1 MNRKRGK
8 MGFNPEN
15 PNKLENEVKDISR
28 LETTKEQIEEYK
40 RLRKNVMA
48 KARRLKTAKNRDS
61 WIALGGLELEDAEKE
76 GRRVNT
82 NLVHPY
88 LNAKE
93 QLPINQYELM
103 TSKDLQKTID
113 KMKKFTTRGGELDEI
128 EKVKT
133 RVINS
138 LISIGYNTPDL
149 DDVIRYI
156 EEMPLSTFGQ
166 LFTIEE
172 AYDTISEIYLEEDD
186 LDYLDRFKSY
196 SGYYAQTG
204 EETEK
209 QWSKRFK
216 QRYGRDVKL

>member
-1 MNRKRGK
+1 MNKKRGK
-8 MGFNPEN
+8 MGFNPDN
-15 PNKLENEVKDISR
+15 PNKLEQEIEDLSKQP
-28 LETTKEQIEEYK
+28 TKEQINEYK

-48 KARRLKTAKNRDS
+48 KARRLRTAKNRDA
-61 WIALGGLELEDAEKE
+61 WIALGGLEIEEAQKE
-76 GRRVNT
+76 GRRT
-82 NLVHPY
+82 DSNLVHPY
-88 LNAKE
+88 IDAKNRLPSNPSKLLNKKE
-93 QLPINQYELM
+93 L
-103 TSKDLQKTID
+103 SKEIE
-113 KMKKFTTRGGELDEI
+113 KMKKFTQRGGELEEI

-138 LISIGYNTPDL
+138 LISVGYNTPDL

-166 LFTIEE
+166 LFTVSE
-172 AYDTISEIYLEEDD
+172 AYDTISEIYLEDDD

-216 QRYGRDVKL
+216 QRYGRDVTL

>member
-1 MNRKRGK
+1 MSKKRGK
-8 MGFNPEN
+8 MGFNPDN
-15 PNKLENEVKDISR
+15 PNKLEDDILDISKQP
-28 LETTKEQIEEYK
+28 TKEQIAEYK

-48 KARRLKTAKNRDS
+48 KSRRLKTAKNREA
-61 WIALGGLELEDAEKE
+61 WIALGGLEIEESEKE
-76 GRRVNT
+76 GRRT
-82 NLVHPY
+82 DSNLVNPY
-88 LNAKE
+88 LDAKNR
-93 QLPINQYELM
+93 LPSNPSKLLDKKEL
-103 TSKDLQKTID
+103 SKEIE
-113 KMKKFTTRGGELDEI
+113 KMKKFTQRGGELDEI
-128 EKVKT
+128 QKAKN

-156 EEMPLSTFGQ
+156 EEMPISTFGQ
-166 LFTIEE
+166 LFTVAE

-204 EETEK
+204 EETEN

-216 QRYGRDVKL
+216 QRYGRDVRL

>member
-1 MNRKRGK
+1 MNKKRGK
-8 MGFNPEN
+8 MGFNPDN
-15 PNKLENEVKDISR
+15 PNKLEQEIEDLSKQP
-28 LETTKEQIEEYK
+28 TKEQINEYK

-48 KARRLKTAKNRDS
+48 KARRLKTSKNREA
-61 WIALGGLELEDAEKE
+61 WIALGGLEIEEAQKE
-76 GRRVNT
+76 GRRT
-82 NLVHPY
+82 DSNLVHPY
-88 LNAKE
+88 LDAKNR
-93 QLPINQYELM
+93 LPSNPSKLLDKKEL
-103 TSKDLQKTID
+103 SKEIE
-113 KMKKFTTRGGELDEI
+113 KMKKFTQRGGELEEI

-149 DDVIRYI
+149 DDVVRYI

-166 LFTIEE
+166 LFTVSE

>member
-1 MNRKRGK
+1 
-8 MGFNPEN
+8 MGFNPDN
-15 PNKLENEVKDISR
+15 PNKLEQEIEDLSKQPTN
-28 LETTKEQIEEYK
+28 EQINEYK

-48 KARRLKTAKNRDS
+48 KARRLKTSKNREA
-61 WIALGGLELEDAEKE
+61 WIALGGLEIEEAQKE
-76 GRRVNT
+76 GRRT
-82 NLVHPY
+82 DSNLVHPY
-88 LNAKE
+88 LDTKNRLPSNPSKLLNKKE
-93 QLPINQYELM
+93 L
-103 TSKDLQKTID
+103 SKEIE
-113 KMKKFTTRGGELDEI
+113 KMKKFTQRGGEVEEI

-149 DDVIRYI
+149 DDVVRYI

-166 LFTIEE
+166 LFTVSE

>member
-1 MNRKRGK
+1 MSKKRGK
-8 MGFNPEN
+8 MGFNPDN
-15 PNKLENEVKDISR
+15 PNKLDDIKDISK
-28 LETTKEQIEEYK
+28 LPSKEQIEEYK

-48 KARRLKTAKNRDS
+48 KARRLKTSKNRDS
-61 WIALGGLELEDAEKE
+61 WIALGGLELEEAQKQK
-76 GRRVNT
+76 RRVDT

-88 LNAKE
+88 LDAKNRLPVNPSELISKKELAKE
-93 QLPINQYELM
+93 IE
-103 TSKDLQKTID
+103 
-113 KMKKFTTRGGELDEI
+113 KMKKFTQRGGEMDEI
-128 EKVKT
+128 QKVKN
-133 RVINS
+133 RVISS

-166 LFTIEE
+166 LFTVSE
-172 AYDTISEIYLEEDD
+172 AYDTVSEIYLEEDD
-186 LDYLDRFKSY
+186 LDYLERFKSY

>member
-1 MNRKRGK
+1 MNKKRGK
-8 MGFNPEN
+8 MGFNPDN
-15 PNKLENEVKDISR
+15 PNKLEQEIEDLSKQPTN
-28 LETTKEQIEEYK
+28 EQINEYK

-48 KARRLKTAKNRDS
+48 KARRLKTSKNREA
-61 WIALGGLELEDAEKE
+61 WIALGGLEIEEAQKE
-76 GRRVNT
+76 GRRT
-82 NLVHPY
+82 DSNLVHPY
-88 LNAKE
+88 LDAKNR
-93 QLPINQYELM
+93 LPSNPSKLLNKKEL
-103 TSKDLQKTID
+103 SKEIE
-113 KMKKFTTRGGELDEI
+113 KMKKFTNRGGELEEI

-149 DDVIRYI
+149 DDVVRYI
-156 EEMPLSTFGQ
+156 EEMSLSTFGQ
-166 LFTIEE
+166 LFTVSE

-196 SGYYAQTG
+196 SGYYVQTG

>member
-1 MNRKRGK
+1 MSKKRGK
-8 MGFNPEN
+8 MRFNPEN
-15 PNKLENEVKDISR
+15 PNKLENNILDISKQP
-28 LETTKEQIEEYK
+28 TKEQIAEYK

-48 KARRLKTAKNRDS
+48 KARRLKTAKNRES
-61 WIALGGLELEDAEKE
+61 WIALGGLEIEDAQKE

-93 QLPINQYELM
+93 QLPANPSELM
-103 TSKDLQKTID
+103 TSKDLQKSIE
-113 KMKKFTTRGGELDEI
+113 KMKKFTQRGGELDEI
-128 EKVKT
+128 QKAKN

-149 DDVIRYI
+149 EDVIRYVK
-156 EEMPLSTFGQ
+156 EMPLSTFGQ
-166 LFTIEE
+166 LFTVEE

-216 QRYGRDVKL
+216 QRYGRDVSL

>member
-1 MNRKRGK
+1 MNKKRGK
-8 MGFNPEN
+8 MGFNPDN
-15 PNKLENEVKDISR
+15 PNKLEQEIEDLSKQP
-28 LETTKEQIEEYK
+28 TKEQINEYK

-48 KARRLKTAKNRDS
+48 KARRLKTSNNREA
-61 WIALGGLELEDAEKE
+61 WIALGGLEIEEAQKE
-76 GRRVNT
+76 GRRT
-82 NLVHPY
+82 DSNLVHPY
-88 LNAKE
+88 LDAKNR
-93 QLPINQYELM
+93 LPSNPSKLLNKKEL
-103 TSKDLQKTID
+103 SKEIE
-113 KMKKFTTRGGELDEI
+113 KMKKFTQRGGELEEI

-149 DDVIRYI
+149 DDVVRYI

-166 LFTIEE
+166 LFTVSE

-216 QRYGRDVKL
+216 QRGGWDVKL

>member
-1 MNRKRGK
+1 
-8 MGFNPEN
+8 MGFNPNN
-15 PNKLENEVKDISR
+15 PNKLDDIKDISK
-28 LETTKEQIEEYK
+28 LPSKEQIEEYK

-48 KARRLKTAKNRDS
+48 KARRLKTGKNREA
-61 WIALGGLELEDAEKE
+61 WIALGGLELEEAQKEK
-76 GRRVNT
+76 RRVDT

-88 LNAKE
+88 LDVKNRL
-93 QLPINQYELM
+93 QPNPSELL
-103 TSKDLQKTID
+103 SKKDLEKEIE
-113 KMKKFTTRGGELDEI
+113 KMKKFTQRGGELDEI
-128 EKVKT
+128 KKVKN

-138 LISIGYNTPDL
+138 LITIGYNTPDL

-166 LFTIEE
+166 LFTVAE

-209 QWSKRFK
+209 QWAKRFK
-216 QRYGRDVKL
+216 HRYGRDVKL

>member
-1 MNRKRGK
+1 MNKKRGK
-8 MGFNPEN
+8 MGFNPDN
-15 PNKLENEVKDISR
+15 PNKLEQEIEDLSKQP
-28 LETTKEQIEEYK
+28 TKEQINEYK

-48 KARRLKTAKNRDS
+48 KARRLKSSNNRES
-61 WIALGGLELEDAEKE
+61 WIALGGLEIEESQKE
-76 GRRVNT
+76 GRRT
-82 NLVHPY
+82 DSNLVHPY
-88 LNAKE
+88 LDAKNR
-93 QLPINQYELM
+93 LPSNPSKLLDK
-103 TSKDLQKTID
+103 KDLSKEIE
-113 KMKKFTTRGGELDEI
+113 KMKKFTQRGGELEEI

-149 DDVIRYI
+149 DDVVRYI
-156 EEMPLSTFGQ
+156 KEMPLSTFGQ
-166 LFTIEE
+166 LFTVSE

>member
-1 MNRKRGK
+1 MSKKRGK

-15 PNKLENEVKDISR
+15 PNKLEKDILDISKQP
-28 LETTKEQIEEYK
+28 TKEQIAEYK

-48 KARRLKTAKNRDS
+48 KARRLKTGKNRDT
-61 WIALGGLELEDAEKE
+61 WIALGGLELEEAQKE
-76 GRRVNT
+76 GRRINS

-93 QLPINQYELM
+93 QLLPTPSKLM
-103 TSKDLQKTID
+103 TKKELDKEIE
-113 KMKKFTTRGGELDEI
+113 KMKKFTQRGGELEEI
-128 EKVKT
+128 RKVKD
-133 RVINS
+133 RVIRS
-138 LISIGYNTPDL
+138 LVSIGYNTSDL
-149 DDVIRYI
+149 DDVIRYV

-166 LFTIEE
+166 LFTVEE
-172 AYDTISEIYLEEDD
+172 AYDTVSEIYLEDD
-186 LDYLDRFKSY
+186 NLDYLDRFKSY

-216 QRYGRDVKL
+216 QRYGRDVTL

>member
-1 MNRKRGK
+1 MSKKRGK
-8 MGFNPEN
+8 MGFNPDN
-15 PNKLENEVKDISR
+15 PNKLEIDDIS
-28 LETTKEQIEEYK
+28 KSNPSNKQIDEYK

-61 WIALGGLELEDAEKE
+61 WIALGGLEIEEAEKE
-76 GRRVNT
+76 GRRINM

-88 LNAKE
+88 LNAKN
-93 QLPINQYELM
+93 QLPVNPSNLM
-103 TSKDLQKTID
+103 DKKELQKTID
-113 KMKKFTTRGGELDEI
+113 KMKKFTQKGGELDEI
-128 EKVKT
+128 QKAKN

-149 DDVIRYI
+149 DDVIRYV
-156 EEMPLSTFGQ
+156 EEMPISTFGQ
-166 LFTIEE
+166 LFTVEE

-216 QRYGRDVKL
+216 QRYGRDVTL

>member
-1 MNRKRGK
+1 MNKKRGK
-8 MGFNPEN
+8 MGFNPDN
-15 PNKLENEVKDISR
+15 PNKLEQEIEDLSKQP
-28 LETTKEQIEEYK
+28 TKEQINEYK

-48 KARRLKTAKNRDS
+48 KARRLKSSNNREA
-61 WIALGGLELEDAEKE
+61 WIALGGLELEEAQKE
-76 GRRVNT
+76 GRRT
-82 NLVHPY
+82 ESNLVHPY
-88 LNAKE
+88 LDAKNR
-93 QLPINQYELM
+93 LPSNPSKLLDKKEL
-103 TSKDLQKTID
+103 SKEIE
-113 KMKKFTTRGGELDEI
+113 KMKKFTQRGGELEEI

-133 RVINS
+133 RVVNS

-166 LFTIEE
+166 LFTVSE

-216 QRYGRDVKL
+216 QRYGRDVTL

>member
-1 MNRKRGK
+1 MKNNRGK
-8 MGFNPEN
+8 MGFSPEN
-15 PNKLENEVKDISR
+15 PNKLEQEIEDLSKQPS
-28 LETTKEQIEEYK
+28 KQQIDEYK

-48 KARRLKTAKNRDS
+48 KARRLKTSKNREA
-61 WIALGGLELEDAEKE
+61 WIALGGLEIEESQKE
-76 GRRVNT
+76 GRRT
-82 NLVHPY
+82 DSNLVHPY
-88 LNAKE
+88 LDAKNR
-93 QLPINQYELM
+93 LPSNPSKLLNKKEL
-103 TSKDLQKTID
+103 SKEIE
-113 KMKKFTTRGGELDEI
+113 KMKKFTQRGGELEEI

-149 DDVIRYI
+149 DDVVRYI

-166 LFTIEE
+166 LFTVSE
-172 AYDTISEIYLEEDD
+172 AYDTISEIYLEDDD

-216 QRYGRDVKL
+216 QRYGRDVTL

>member
-1 MNRKRGK
+1 MSKKRGK
-8 MGFNPEN
+8 MGFNPDN
-15 PNKLENEVKDISR
+15 PNKLEQEIEDLSKQP
-28 LETTKEQIEEYK
+28 TKEQIDEYK

-48 KARRLKTAKNRDS
+48 KARRLKTSKNREA
-61 WIALGGLELEDAEKE
+61 WIALGGLEIEEAQKE
-76 GRRVNT
+76 GRRT
-82 NLVHPY
+82 DSNLVHPY
-88 LNAKE
+88 LDSKNRLPSNPSKLLDKKE
-93 QLPINQYELM
+93 L
-103 TSKDLQKTID
+103 SKEIE
-113 KMKKFTTRGGELDEI
+113 KMKKFTQRGGELEEI

-149 DDVIRYI
+149 DDVVRYI

-166 LFTIEE
+166 LFTVSE

>member
-1 MNRKRGK
+1 MNKKRGK
-8 MGFNPEN
+8 MGFNPDN
-15 PNKLENEVKDISR
+15 PNKLEQEIEDLSKQP
-28 LETTKEQIEEYK
+28 TKEQINEYK

-48 KARRLKTAKNRDS
+48 KARRLKTSNNRET
-61 WIALGGLELEDAEKE
+61 WIALGGLEIEEAQKE
-76 GRRVNT
+76 GRRIDS

-88 LNAKE
+88 LDAKNR
-93 QLPINQYELM
+93 LPSNPSKLLDKKEL
-103 TSKDLQKTID
+103 SKEIE
-113 KMKKFTTRGGELDEI
+113 KMKKFTQRGGELEEI
-128 EKVKT
+128 EKVKS

-149 DDVIRYI
+149 DDVVRYI
-156 EEMPLSTFGQ
+156 EEMSLSTFGQ
-166 LFTIEE
+166 LFTVSE
-172 AYDTISEIYLEEDD
+172 AYDTIGEIYLEEDD

>member
-1 MNRKRGK
+1 MSKKRGK

-15 PNKLENEVKDISR
+15 PNKLDKEIEDISNGKP
-28 LETTKEQIEEYK
+28 TKEQIAEYK

-48 KARRLKTAKNRDS
+48 KAKRLQTAKNRES
-61 WIALGGLELEDAEKE
+61 WIALGGLEIEQAKKE

-82 NLVHPY
+82 NVVHPY
-88 LNAKE
+88 INAKE
-93 QLPINQYELM
+93 QLSPNPSKFA
-103 TSKDLQKTID
+103 TAKDLERTIK
-113 KMKKFTTRGGELDEI
+113 KMKEFTKRGGETVEI

-133 RVINS
+133 RIINS

-149 DDVIRYI
+149 DDVVRYI

-166 LFTIEE
+166 LFTIQE
-172 AYDTISEIYLEEDD
+172 AYDTISDIYLEDD
-186 LDYLDRFKSY
+186 NLDYLEKFKSY

-204 EETEK
+204 EESEK

-216 QRYGRDVKL
+216 RRYGRDVKL

>member
-1 MNRKRGK
+1 MSKKRGK

-15 PNKLENEVKDISR
+15 PNKLEKDILDISKQP
-28 LETTKEQIEEYK
+28 TKEQIAEYK

-48 KARRLKTAKNRDS
+48 KARRLKTAKNRDT
-61 WIALGGLELEDAEKE
+61 WIALGGLELEESQKE
-76 GRRVNT
+76 GRRINS

-93 QLPINQYELM
+93 QLLPTPSKLM
-103 TSKDLQKTID
+103 TKKELDKEIE
-113 KMKKFTTRGGELDEI
+113 KMKKFTQRGGELEEI
-128 EKVKT
+128 RKVKD
-133 RVINS
+133 RVIRS
-138 LISIGYNTPDL
+138 LISIGYNTSDL
-149 DDVIRYI
+149 DDVIRYV

-166 LFTIEE
+166 LFTVEE
-172 AYDTISEIYLEEDD
+172 AYDTVSEIYLEDD
-186 LDYLDRFKSY
+186 NLDYLDRFKSY

-216 QRYGRDVKL
+216 QRYGRDVSL

>member
-1 MNRKRGK
+1 MSKKRGK
-8 MGFNPEN
+8 MGFNPIN
-15 PNKLENEVKDISR
+15 PNKLDDIKDISK
-28 LETTKEQIEEYK
+28 LPSKEQIEEYK

-48 KARRLKTAKNRDS
+48 KARRLKSSKNRDT
-61 WIALGGLELEDAEKE
+61 WIALGGLELEDAQKK
-76 GRRVNT
+76 GRRANT

-93 QLPINQYELM
+93 QLPVKPSELM
-103 TSKDLQKTID
+103 DKKDVQKAID
-113 KMKKFTTRGGELDEI
+113 KMKKFTSRGGELDEI
-128 EKVKT
+128 QKAKA

-166 LFTIEE
+166 LFTVEE
-172 AYDTISEIYLEEDD
+172 AYDTISEIYLEDDD

-216 QRYGRDVKL
+216 QRYGRDVRL

>member
-1 MNRKRGK
+1 MSKKRGK

-15 PNKLENEVKDISR
+15 PNKLENDVSDISKQP
-28 LETTKEQIEEYK
+28 TKEQIKEYQ

-61 WIALGGLELEDAEKE
+61 WIALGGLEIEDAQKE

-93 QLPINQYELM
+93 QLPSNPSELM
-103 TSKDLQKTID
+103 SRKDIQKSID
-113 KMKKFTTRGGELDEI
+113 KMKKFTQRGGELDEI
-128 EKVKT
+128 QKAKN

-149 DDVIRYI
+149 DDVVRYV

-216 QRYGRDVKL
+216 QRYGRDVSL

>member
-1 MNRKRGK
+1 MNKKRGK
-8 MGFNPEN
+8 MGFNPDN
-15 PNKLENEVKDISR
+15 PNKLEQEIEDLSKQP
-28 LETTKEQIEEYK
+28 TKEQINEYK

-48 KARRLKTAKNRDS
+48 KARRLKTSNNREA
-61 WIALGGLELEDAEKE
+61 WIALGGLEIEEAQKE
-76 GRRVNT
+76 GRRT
-82 NLVHPY
+82 DSNLVHPY
-88 LNAKE
+88 LDAKNR
-93 QLPINQYELM
+93 LPSNPSKLLNKKEL
-103 TSKDLQKTID
+103 SKEIE
-113 KMKKFTTRGGELDEI
+113 KMKKFTQRGGELEEI

-149 DDVIRYI
+149 DDVVRYI
-156 EEMPLSTFGQ
+156 EEMSLSTFGQ
-166 LFTIEE
+166 LFTVSE

>member
-1 MNRKRGK
+1 MNKKRGK
-8 MGFNPEN
+8 MGFNPDN
-15 PNKLENEVKDISR
+15 PNKLEQEIEDLSKQP
-28 LETTKEQIEEYK
+28 TKEQINEYK

-48 KARRLKTAKNRDS
+48 NARRLKTSNNREA
-61 WIALGGLELEDAEKE
+61 WIALGGLEIEEAQKE
-76 GRRVNT
+76 GRRT
-82 NLVHPY
+82 DSNLVHPY
-88 LNAKE
+88 LDAKNR
-93 QLPINQYELM
+93 LPSNPSKLLDKKEL
-103 TSKDLQKTID
+103 SKEIE
-113 KMKKFTTRGGELDEI
+113 KMKKFTQRGGELDEI

-149 DDVIRYI
+149 DDVVRYI

-166 LFTIEE
+166 LFTVSE

>member
-1 MNRKRGK
+1 MSKKRGK
-8 MGFNPEN
+8 MNFNPEN
-15 PNKLENEVKDISR
+15 PNKLAKEIEDISNGKPS
-28 LETTKEQIEEYK
+28 KEQIAEYK

-48 KARRLKTAKNRDS
+48 KARRLQTAKNRES
-61 WIALGGLELEDAEKE
+61 WIALGGLEIEQAKKD

-82 NLVHPY
+82 NIVHPY
-88 LNAKE
+88 INAKE
-93 QLPINQYELM
+93 QLPSNPSKFA
-103 TSKDLQKTID
+103 TAKDLEKSIK
-113 KMKKFTTRGGELDEI
+113 KMKQFTQRGGELEEI
-128 EKVKT
+128 DKVKS
-133 RVINS
+133 RIINS

-166 LFTIEE
+166 LFSIQE
-172 AYDTISEIYLEEDD
+172 AYDTISDIYLEDD
-186 LDYLDRFKSY
+186 NLDYLEKFKSY

-216 QRYGRDVKL
+216 QRYGRDVNL

>member
-1 MNRKRGK
+1 MSKKRGK
-8 MGFNPEN
+8 MNFNPEN
-15 PNKLENEVKDISR
+15 PNKLEKEIEDISKQQS
-28 LETTKEQIEEYK
+28 KEQIAEYK

-48 KARRLKTAKNRDS
+48 KARRLRTAKNRDT
-61 WIALGGLELEDAEKE
+61 WIALGGLEIEEAEKE
-76 GRRVNT
+76 KRRVNM

-93 QLPINQYELM
+93 QLPLKPSELM
-103 TSKDLQKTID
+103 SSKDLQKSIE
-113 KMKKFTTRGGELDEI
+113 KMKKFTQRGGELDEI
-128 EKVKT
+128 QKAKN

-166 LFTIEE
+166 LFTVEE